1 MKLNELKA
9 EVARKELT
17 LDQLS
22 KMANI
27 ARTTLWKRF
36 NNTEE
41 FTLIE
46 INNIAKALELSG
58 TRIMEIFF
66 DEKVS

>member
-17 LDQLS
+17 LEQLS
-22 KMANI
+22 EKANI
-27 ARTTLWKRF
+27 TKTTMWRRF
-36 NNTEE
+36 SNTEE
-41 FTLIE
+41 FTLSE
-46 INNIAKALELSG
+46 INSIAKVLDLNG
-58 TRIMEIFF
+58 NRIMEIFF